1 MSWKSLVI
9 AGLLCVLAAPVF
21 AVPSLVVT
29 STYNATTD
37 NIEWIVSIDQDGT
50 LSLATEAPLTLTP
63 DTPTFAVNLRANS
76 SASQTTHGAGDANG
90 AANETWYYNETAAGS
105 GVLLWNTQQLATDLE
120 QDLGVNP
127 FTTPANQETEGL
139 WLDTAGGRL
148 FAALGSDVNMP
159 QPVNTLHIASDDGV
173 LNWSNLLIA
182 EDGVSGGGAGGVS
195 LTGSFSSIKKADMN
209 GDGAVNG
216 LDVNPF
222 VQQLTNPAGYLVSFP
237 GLDGQARADINNDVA
252 SNGLDVQPFVVC
264 VTMGGCPGGGAGGD
278 AGGVGA
284 IGVPEPATLALVALG
299 VLALFGRRRS

>member
-1 MSWKSLVI
+1 
-9 AGLLCVLAAPVF
+9 
-21 AVPSLVVT
+21 
-29 STYNATTD
+29 
-37 NIEWIVSIDQDGT
+37 
-50 LSLATEAPLTLTP
+50 
-63 DTPTFAVNLRANS
+63 
-76 SASQTTHGAGDANG
+76 
-90 AANETWYYNETAAGS
+90 
-105 GVLLWNTQQLATDLE
+105 
-120 QDLGVNP
+120 
-127 FTTPANQETEGL
+127 
-139 WLDTAGGRL
+139 L

-159 QPVNTLHIASDDGV
+159 QPVNTLHIASNDGV

-264 VTMGGCPGGGAGGD
+264 VTMGGCPGGGGGSGEV
-278 AGGVGA
+278 GGLGA
-284 IGVPEPATLALVALG
+284 IGIPEPATIALLALGA
-299 VLALFGRRRS
+299 LALLGRRRS